1 MLPNNPMWEFF
12 ARKKETPAAPVAEA
26 APVAQPEAAPVL
38 EQAAEHSSESANE
51 KYATILS
58 QAGPSSPADPIIA
71 DVRPDAEKL
80 GQVIDATS
88 RVNQLVEL
96 AQVKG
101 VAHAVEVA
109 RKMNDLYVLDTMHDE
124 LADKLYEALKAKGLI
139 QGE

>member
-1 MLPNNPMWEFF
+1 MWEFF
-12 ARKKETPAAPVAEA
+12 TRKKESPSPPTSEA
-26 APVAQPEAAPVL
+26 APVARPETVPAAV
-38 EQAAEHSSESANE
+38 EQSAEHSGEGANE
-51 KYATILS
+51 RYAAILT
-58 QAGPSSPADPIIA
+58 QAGPANQAALPEA
-71 DVRPDAEKL
+71 DVHA
-80 GQVIDATS
+80 DATAVGSAVDAAS

-124 LADKLYEALKAKGLI
+124 LADKLYDALKAKGLI

>member
-1 MLPNNPMWEFF
+1 MWEFF
-12 ARKKETPAAPVAEA
+12 TRKKETPVAPVTEA
-26 APVAQPEAAPVL
+26 VPAPRPESVP
-38 EQAAEHSSESANE
+38 AAEQVAERSNESAHE
-51 KYATILS
+51 KYAAILTQS
-58 QAGPSSPADPIIA
+58 GLTDQAASVSTD
-71 DVRPDAEKL
+71 DVHTDAEAV
-80 GQVIDATS
+80 GQATDAAS
-88 RVNQLVEL
+88 RVTQLVEL

>member
-1 MLPNNPMWEFF
+1 MWEFLT
-12 ARKKETPAAPVAEA
+12 RKKDTPATPVIEAAAAVRLETTPVAER
-26 APVAQPEAAPVL
+26 
-38 EQAAEHSSESANE
+38 AAERSSESANE
-51 KYATILS
+51 KYAAILRHS
-58 QAGPSSPADPIIA
+58 GPSSQSTLPAA
-71 DVRPDAEKL
+71 DIQADAV
-80 GQVIDATS
+80 GVSQATDAAS
-88 RVNQLVEL
+88 RVTQLVEL

>member
-1 MLPNNPMWEFF
+1 MLEFLF
-12 ARKKETPAAPVAEA
+12 SSRKKETPVAPATEA
-26 APVAQPEAAPVL
+26 APVPRPELVP
-38 EQAAEHSSESANE
+38 AAEQVAERSSESANE
-51 KYATILS
+51 KYAAIL
-58 QAGPSSPADPIIA
+58 AKADPSSPADPIIA
-71 DVRPDAEKL
+71 DVHPDAEKL

-88 RVNQLVEL
+88 QVTQLVEL

>member
-1 MLPNNPMWEFF
+1 MWEFF
-12 ARKKETPAAPVAEA
+12 TRKKKETPAAPAPES
-26 APVAQPEAAPVL
+26 APVVHPEPAPVV
-38 EQAAEHSSESANE
+38 EQVTEHGSESAANE
-51 KYATILS
+51 KYAAILT
-58 QAGPSSPADPIIA
+58 QAGLSGQPALPAA
-71 DVRPDAEKL
+71 DVHADAVGV
-80 GQVIDATS
+80 GQATDAAS
-88 RVNQLVEL
+88 RVTQLVEL

>member
-1 MLPNNPMWEFF
+1 MWEFF
-12 ARKKETPAAPVAEA
+12 TRKKETPVVPAPEA
-26 APVAQPEAAPVL
+26 APAARPEAAPVV
-38 EQAAEHSSESANE
+38 EQVTEQGGESANE
-51 KYATILS
+51 KYAAILS
-58 QAGPSSPADPIIA
+58 KADPSSAADPIIA

-88 RVNQLVEL
+88 QVNQLVEL

>member
-1 MLPNNPMWEFF
+1 MWEFF
-12 ARKKETPAAPVAEA
+12 TRKKEAPAVPTPESVPAVHPESAPAV
-26 APVAQPEAAPVL
+26 
-38 EQAAEHSSESANE
+38 EQAVEQGTESANE
-51 KYATILS
+51 KYAAILTQS
-58 QAGPSSPADPIIA
+58 VSSGQPALPVAEIHADAVGVGQAT
-71 DVRPDAEKL
+71 DA
-80 GQVIDATS
+80 AS
-88 RVNQLVEL
+88 RVTQLVEL